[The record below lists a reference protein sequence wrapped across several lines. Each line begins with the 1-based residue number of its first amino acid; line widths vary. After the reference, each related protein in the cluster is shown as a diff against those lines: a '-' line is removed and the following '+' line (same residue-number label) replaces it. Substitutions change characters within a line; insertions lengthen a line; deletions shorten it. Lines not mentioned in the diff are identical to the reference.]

1 MIDTVWQGFSRFH
14 VAFVIKRLLYIEF
27 RVFRKKK
34 KGLEM
39 QERPKKRLLHVWVA
53 TRDSWS

>member
-1 MIDTVWQGFSRFH
+1 MIDIVWQGFSRFH
-14 VAFVIKRLLYIEF
+14 VAFVIKRFLYIEF

-39 QERPKKRLLHVWVA
+39 QERPKKRLLHV
-53 TRDSWS
+53 

>member
-14 VAFVIKRLLYIEF
+14 VAFVIKKLLYIEF

-34 KGLEM
+34 GVGDAGK
-39 QERPKKRLLHVWVA
+39 A
-53 TRDSWS
+53 